1 MDLQKLSAPF
11 PHDAVSWRIQGKP
24 TERNGAWYGMALA
37 YISARDVMDRLDDV
51 CGPENWQSEFV
62 ETVKGR
68 IICRLSIRINNEWV
82 TKSDGAGDTDVE
94 GEKGA
99 ISDALKRAAVS
110 WGVARYLYSSKTP
123 WVKCEVGQKN
133 GNAYW
138 RKWIDDPAKAARLAL
153 PDEEP
158 APQQQPKQDEKP
170 KLTVDQ
176 AADQIIARIN
186 ACPDIATLDK
196 LLAEGSNTSKAWDRM
211 AKERPD
217 LAAKMSAAR
226 EAKIA
231 QISQDETDR
240 DRLDH

>member
-1 MDLQKLSAPF
+1 MDLKKLSEPF

-51 CGPENWQSEFV
+51 CGPANWQSEFV

-68 IICRLSIRINNEWV
+68 IICRLSIRVGDTWV
-82 TKSDGAGDTDVE
+82 TKSDGAGETDVE

-133 GNAYW
+133 NQVYW
-138 RKWIDDPAKAARLAL
+138 SKWIDDPAKAARLAL

-158 APQQQPKQDEKP
+158 APQQQSKQGEKP
-170 KLTVDQ
+170 KLTADQ
-176 AADQIIARIN
+176 VADQIIARIN
-186 ACPDIATLDK
+186 ACTTLQALNDGLADGKPTAAAWDK
-196 LLAEGSNTSKAWDRM
+196 LVA
-211 AKERPD
+211 ERPD
-217 LAAKMSAAR
+217 LGPKLVAAKEARVAALEE
-226 EAKIA
+226 EASLLHHHK
-231 QISQDETDR
+231 
-240 DRLDH
+240 